1 MIRNIPSERPKKV
14 NTGKQNR
21 KKSARLLLAGMLAAV
36 LAFSL
41 PLRAYAENIDETMAL
56 QQAKPIETN
65 EIPGWPTG
73 PVISADSAILMDAET
88 GAVLYAK
95 DIHAREY
102 PASTTKILTALIAAE
117 NCRMDEIVSFSY
129 NAVHDVTPGGSH
141 IAIDAGEELT
151 MEQCLGAILIASAN
165 EVSFAVAEHI
175 TGTSWQDFASV
186 MNARARELGCTDS
199 NFVNPNGL
207 HDEEHYTSAHDLAM
221 IGRSFFANEL
231 LCRFASTTRLHIPPT
246 DKQPDDIYA
255 ATTNEMLP
263 GRLYPY
269 PYLVGGKTGYTDPAR
284 SCLVSCAEK
293 DGLRLICVVMHDY
306 APRQYQD
313 TAALF
318 DYGFAN
324 FQRVNISQ
332 AETKY
337 NIDNSNFFYSDND
350 IFGSSRP
357 ILSLN
362 AQDCV
367 TLPKTASFSE
377 AASEISYDQAG
388 EGQVAVIRYTYN
400 GQFIGAASVDL
411 IADAGVSYSFDRELA
426 KQMPPPL
433 TEDEEKKNVIFVN
446 VVKVA
451 LWILGIAGGFIVLTV
466 LYAFIRNY
474 QFARGGRRPEN
485 RRGWRRRRRKRRRW

>member
-1 MIRNIPSERPKKV
+1 MNIRKRIRI
-14 NTGKQNR
+14 
-21 KKSARLLLAGMLAAV
+21 KSTRLLLAGMLAAV
-36 LAFSL
+36 SAFSL
-41 PLRAYAENIDETMAL
+41 PLRAYAENIDETLAL

-65 EIPGWPTG
+65 EITGWPIG
-73 PVISADSAILMDAET
+73 PVVSADSAILIDAET

-129 NAVHDVTPGGSH
+129 NAVHDVPRGGSH
-141 IAIDAGEELT
+141 IAIDVGEELT
-151 MEQCLGAILIASAN
+151 MEQCLGGILIASAN

-175 TGTSWQDFASV
+175 TGTSWQDFASI

-207 HDEEHYTSAHDLAM
+207 HADEHYTSAHDLAM
-221 IGRSFFANEL
+221 IGRAFFANEM

-293 DGLRLICVVMHDY
+293 DGLRLICVVLHDY

-337 NIDNSNFFYSDND
+337 NIDSSNFFYSNND
-350 IFGSSRP
+350 IFGSSKP
-357 ILSLN
+357 IMSLN
-362 AQDCV
+362 DQACI

-377 AASEISYDQAG
+377 TTSEISYDQAG
-388 EGQVAVIRYTYN
+388 PGQVAVINYTYN
-400 GQFIGAASVDL
+400 GQFVGAASVDL
-411 IADAGVSYSFDRELA
+411 IEDTGVSYSFDRELA
-426 KQMPPPL
+426 SQLPPPL
-433 TEDEEKKNVIFVN
+433 TEDEEETNVILVN

-451 LWILGIAGGFIVLTV
+451 LWILGIAGGFIALIV
-466 LYAFIRNY
+466 LYAFVRNY
-474 QFARGGRRPEN
+474 HFSRRGRRIDS
-485 RRGWRRRRRKRRRW
+485 RRRWRRRRRRRRRWK